1 MSKTKSNKSKDK
13 FRGSV
18 FGLAAGD
25 ALGAP
30 VEFKEPGSFEPV
42 SDMRGGAFGGQLK
55 AGDWTDDTSLALCLG
70 YSLLEKKGFDPR
82 DQIQRYV
89 RWREKGYMSS
99 LGHCFDIGN
108 TTTEALTRFVLDKN
122 KSPWAGSAD
131 EFDAGNGSLMRLA
144 PVPLAFRRD
153 PTEAVRLS
161 GDSSLTTHGAR
172 AAVDCCRFFGLLL
185 VKALAGESKE
195 AVLDPAL
202 AADPVFGDEPLHPE
216 VLEVALGS
224 YREKEPPQVRASG
237 YVVRSM
243 EAALW
248 ALNGSESFEEGAL
261 KAVNLGQDADTVG
274 AIYGQLAG
282 ALHGFDGIPEKW
294 RDQLCEFD
302 LLLNLADG
310 LLDLSE
316 SAEGPKVE
324 DYPGRPSTPLPET
337 LPREAVPTL
346 SEPSET
352 SVPETSDSGL
362 PPTCWWIEEGKVLG
376 GPFPGDKEGET
387 AAERVGRL
395 LDFGVSS
402 FVDLM
407 EDGETH
413 WRTGEVFLPYDPVLR
428 ELSAERKIE
437 TDREQF
443 YVEDV
448 RVPESPEHMRS
459 VLKRIRKGVDE
470 GKLVYVHCLGGHGRT
485 GTAAGC
491 WLLERGIAADV
502 EEAMEIIR
510 KARLHEERLC
520 NHPSP
525 ETGEQRDFVEGWAIW
540 E

>member
-30 VEFKEPGSFEPV
+30 VEFQEPGSFEPV

-70 YSLLEKKGFDPR
+70 YSLVEKKGFDPR

-108 TTTEALTRFVLDKN
+108 TTSEALTRFVDDKD
-122 KSPWAGSAD
+122 KSPWAGSPGRY
-131 EFDAGNGSLMRLA
+131 DAGNGSLMRLA

-153 PTEAVRLS
+153 LAEAVRLS

-195 AVLDPAL
+195 ALLDPAL
-202 AADPVFGDEPLHPE
+202 ATDPVFGEEPLHPE

-237 YVVRSM
+237 FVVRSM

-248 ALNGSESFEEGAL
+248 ALRDSESFEEGAL
-261 KAVNLGQDADTVG
+261 KAVNLGEDADTVG

-282 ALHGFDGIPEKW
+282 ALYGFKGIPGKW
-294 RDQLCEFD
+294 RNQLCEFD

-316 SAEGPKVE
+316 SSEGPKVE
-324 DYPGRPSTPLPET
+324 GYPGRPSPSLPEI
-337 LPREAVPTL
+337 LPREAAPAP
-346 SEPSET
+346 SEPSG
-352 SVPETSDSGL
+352 TSDSGL

-395 LDFGVSS
+395 LDFGVRS

-413 WRTGEVFLPYDPVLR
+413 WRTGELFLPYDPVLR
-428 ELSAERKIE
+428 KLSEERNIE

-459 VLKRIRKGVDE
+459 ILKRIRKGVDE
-470 GKLVYVHCLGGHGRT
+470 GRLVYVHCLGGHGRT

-491 WLLERGIAADV
+491 WLLKRGIAADG
-502 EEAMEIIR
+502 EEALEIIR
-510 KARLHEERLC
+510 KARLHEERLRD
-520 NHPSP
+520 HPSP
-525 ETGEQRDFVEGWAIW
+525 ETGEQQDFVGEWAIW